1 MRPTAFAPVLFLL
14 TASASFATTPWS
26 ESAIVKAVGQKVVA
40 KQTEKDDYPAG
51 CTVTRYFFRKSP
63 DMALE
68 FRCNRVNVAWEQFR
82 DAGFEQKNKEATQL
96 AQRAAAALSGGVG
109 NEVLQANQGVVFKR
123 HPVPSGLAVNGSCVL
138 PTCLLTYK

>member
-1 MRPTAFAPVLFLL
+1 MRFTIFAAALALL
-14 TASASFATTPWS
+14 AAGTASAATPWN
-26 ESAIVKAVGQKVVA
+26 EAAIVKAVGQRVVA
-40 KQTEKDDYPAG
+40 KQKEQDSGDG
-51 CTVTRYFFRKSP
+51 CMVMRYFFRKSP

-123 HPVPSGLAVNGSCVL
+123 HPVPSGLAVNGSCVM

>member
-1 MRPTAFAPVLFLL
+1 MKPTVI
-14 TASASFATTPWS
+14 ASAISLFVTGTVFAATPWN
-26 ESAIVKAVGQKVVA
+26 EAAIVKAVGQKA
-40 KQTEKDDYPAG
+40 ITKQKEQDSGDG
-51 CTVTRYFFRKSP
+51 CMVTRYFFRKSP

-109 NEVLQANQGVVFKR
+109 NEVIQAGQGVVFKR